1 MWVWIMTAALAG
13 TAAGAAAA
21 LQIGRRQR
29 RRELKQLLDLTERI
43 MREKEVTGRAAGEET
58 LYAKIEEHLIRIW
71 RMAKGR
77 RDEAEKSR
85 ENLLQLITE
94 IAHQLRNP
102 LSNILNYL
110 ELAEGEIGEKD
121 LRAYSYIQ
129 TAQEAG
135 QKLQFL
141 TEGFIKMSRL
151 ENGVIQIRK
160 EISDIRGTL
169 LNVLGQIQIKAEE
182 KGLEFQV
189 DIPRGLRFQHDPNW
203 LGEALLNIL
212 DNAVKYSEE
221 RGKVEVTVWQ
231 SEMFLKISVR
241 DYGIG
246 IEKGEEGRIFQKFY
260 RGERVTTQ
268 EGFGV
273 GLYLARQI
281 ILAQGGFI
289 RVKRE
294 KKGLNV
300 EIFFSKQNENVPEG
314 TSSDCHEIVRFI

>member
-1 MWVWIMTAALAG
+1 MWIWIMIAALAG
-13 TAAGAAAA
+13 GAAGAMAAVC
-21 LQIGRRQR
+21 IVRRQR
-29 RRELKQLLDLTERI
+29 RRELKELLDLTECI
-43 MREKEVTGRAAGEET
+43 LEEKEMINKTAGEET
-58 LYAKIEEHLIRIW
+58 LYAKIEERLIRIW

-102 LSNILNYL
+102 LSNVLNYL
-110 ELAEGEIGEKD
+110 ELARGEIHEKD
-121 LRAYSYIQ
+121 SEMYGYIQ
-129 TAQEAG
+129 AAQEAG

-141 TEGFIKMSRL
+141 TESFIKMSRL

-160 EISDIRGTL
+160 ETNDIRSTL
-169 LNVLGQIQIKAEE
+169 LNALGQIQRKAEE
-182 KGLEFQV
+182 KQLEVQVELPYGLEFW
-189 DIPRGLRFQHDPNW
+189 HDPNW
-203 LGEALLNIL
+203 VGEALFNVL

-221 RGKVEVTVWQ
+221 KGKVEVRTLEN
-231 SEMFLKISVR
+231 EMFFKISVK
-241 DYGIG
+241 DDGIG

-260 RGERVTTQ
+260 RGKRVSTQ
-268 EGFGV
+268 DGFGV

-289 RVKRE
+289 RVKRQ

-300 EIFFSKQNENVPEG
+300 EIFFSKTE
-314 TSSDCHEIVRFI
+314 